1 MPELRE
7 ILLLCVL
14 SVLRFTDSDYL
25 FGIFKLL
32 SHKPL
37 NIKLNHYHQGV
48 TNSTSFI
55 YGNQNGEYL
64 IGQYYNVTVYNINK
78 NIDIKRSAHD
88 TFLE

>member
-1 MPELRE
+1 VFRRYIYEGE
-7 ILLLCVL
+7 VKC
-14 SVLRFTDSDYL
+14 
-25 FGIFKLL
+25 FGGIDISCSTRDTHLK
-32 SHKPL
+32 
-37 NIKLNHYHQGV
+37 IKQYEHHQGV

-55 YGNQNGEYL
+55 YGNKNGQYL